1 MSTICKNTCQR
12 QELPCINCTC
22 ESSDST
28 AELDGST
35 CVIEQFRF
43 DADIQKKMLRAF
55 VEAELCPC
63 AVETFNANSHR
74 TVELTVHALYCA
86 VINEMVLRSTA
97 TAVAEQANTEV
108 RG

>member
-1 MSTICKNTCQR
+1 MNTNPDGVSAMS
-12 QELPCINCTC
+12 
-22 ESSDST
+22 

-43 DADIQKKMLRAF
+43 DADLQKKMIRAF

-63 AVETFNANSHR
+63 AVQTFYANSHR

-86 VINEMVLRSTA
+86 VMNEMVLRATA
-97 TAVAEQANTEV
+97 TALAEPSNTEGQ
-108 RG
+108 RAP